1 MIFATRAAVHVPD
14 RVVLH
19 ASHLRVHLHRLLRGA
34 TRAFRIRAVVVTIR
48 IMLILIVSILLWRLF
63 TRHMTVNLVA
73 LALLITNVCSSLVRG
88 EETLRRLVLA
98 GETDTRPRLVYLTI
112 LRHATK
118 ATCRPVGPS
127 VCAVHRRP
135 LNIQRLCAPLLVR
148 VGGLGRR

>member
-1 MIFATRAAVHVPD
+1 MIFATRAAVHVHVPD

-19 ASHLRVHLHRLLRGA
+19 ASHLRVHRLLRGA
-34 TRAFRIRAVVVTIR
+34 ARAFRIRAVVVTIR

-63 TRHMTVNLVA
+63 PHMTVNLVA

-118 ATCRPVGPS
+118 ATCRPVGTS

-135 LNIQRLCAPLLVR
+135 LYVQRLCAPLLVGI
-148 VGGLGRR
+148 GGLGRR